1 MIGSELTSTRS
12 PRVTAARRL
21 IKRAFRDRDGR
32 CLAEGPQACREAARE
47 PGVLIDLYV
56 TTEAAQRHSDIV
68 DSAKAAGAEIIWASG
83 EVVSSLAGTITPQGM
98 VGVCIKPERSLA
110 AVVELAP
117 KLVVLLAHA
126 RDPGN
131 IGTVIRCADAA
142 GADAVIVSDAS
153 VDPFNPKA
161 VRASAGSV
169 FHLPIVVG
177 PTVDAAVG
185 ALRSVG
191 MQILAADGAGDRD
204 LDQLADEGALGA
216 DCVWIFGNEA
226 WGLPDDTRALADN
239 VVRVPI
245 YGAAESLNLATAAA
259 VCLYASARAHR

>member
-1 MIGSELTSTRS
+1 LIGSELTSTRS

-21 IKRAFRDRDGR
+21 IKRSFRDRDGR
-32 CLAEGPQACREAARE
+32 FLAEGPQACREAARE

-56 TTEAAQRHSDIV
+56 TTEAAARHAEILEA
-68 DSAKAAGAEIIWASG
+68 AKAQGAEVIWASG

-98 VGVCIKPERSLA
+98 VGVCVKPAHTLD
-110 AVVELAP
+110 AVVAGKP
-117 KLVVLLAHA
+117 RLVVLLAHA

-153 VDPFNPKA
+153 VDPYNPKA

-169 FHLPIVVG
+169 FHLPVVVG
-177 PTVDAAVG
+177 PTVDAAVSAFKG
-185 ALRSVG
+185 TGLQV
-191 MQILAADGAGDRD
+191 LAADGAGTAD
-204 LDQLADEGALGA
+204 LDELADEGKLAPA
-216 DCVWIFGNEA
+216 SMWIFGNEA
-226 WGLPDDTRALADN
+226 WGLPEETRNVADV

-245 YGAAESLNLATAAA
+245 YGSAESLNLATAAA

>member
-32 CLAEGPQACREAARE
+32 FLAEGPQACREAARE

-142 GADAVIVSDAS
+142 GADAVIVSDAR
-153 VDPFNPKA
+153 VDLQLDRYSTCRSWWA
-161 VRASAGSV
+161 RRSM
-169 FHLPIVVG
+169 LP
-177 PTVDAAVG
+177 
-185 ALRSVG
+185 
-191 MQILAADGAGDRD
+191 
-204 LDQLADEGALGA
+204 
-216 DCVWIFGNEA
+216 
-226 WGLPDDTRALADN
+226 
-239 VVRVPI
+239 
-245 YGAAESLNLATAAA
+245 
-259 VCLYASARAHR
+259 SAR